1 MYYKLKVEEKLEGKP
16 LTSYEMLVSLN
27 DKLTRNE
34 IKELIKDKEKEF
46 KGSIKI
52 KNAYGER
59 RQDLMQIIPLSF
71 LRKQGINPVPG
82 LVLKIGEI
90 EGIIKSVSGGRV
102 IVDFNHPLAGKEIEF
117 EIEVKEKFDDELNFA
132 KELLN
137 NLVKKGLLKEE
148 DFKIE
153 GNKIIIKENLKEGV
167 EEILKKVY
175 GLNVEVE
182 ALKDE
187 ESKDKKEA
195 KEETKSKDK
204 TKKENEESNKTNNK
218 KKKQ

>member
-34 IKELIKDKEKEF
+34 IKELIKDKEKGF

-175 GLNVEVE
+175 GLNVKVE

>member
-34 IKELIKDKEKEF
+34 IKELIKDKEKGF

-175 GLNVEVE
+175 GLNVKVK

-204 TKKENEESNKTNNK
+204 TKKENEENNKTNNK
-218 KKKQ
+218 KKK

>member
-34 IKELIKDKEKEF
+34 IKELIKDKEKGF

-59 RQDLMQIIPLSF
+59 RQDLIQIIPLSF

-90 EGIIKSVSGGRV
+90 EGIIKSISGGRV
-102 IVDFNHPLAGKEIEF
+102 IVDFNHPLAGREIEF
-117 EIEVKEKFDDELNFA
+117 EIEVKEKFDNELNFA

-153 GNKIIIKENLKEGV
+153 GNKIIIKENLKDGV

-175 GLNVEVE
+175 GLNIEVE

-187 ESKDKKEA
+187 ENKEEGKTKEKSKEKKE
-195 KEETKSKDK
+195 D
-204 TKKENEESNKTNNK
+204 KTNNEEK
-218 KKKQ
+218 EQ